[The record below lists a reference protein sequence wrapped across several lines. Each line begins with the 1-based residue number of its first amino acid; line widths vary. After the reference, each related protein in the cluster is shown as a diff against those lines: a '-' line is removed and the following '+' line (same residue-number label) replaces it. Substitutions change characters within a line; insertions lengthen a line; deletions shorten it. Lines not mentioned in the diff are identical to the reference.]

1 MIKKYSRKIILA
13 LFLFSIFLLWNLILF
28 PINLDE
34 VWNYGFS
41 HNIYSGLV
49 PYKDFNMVLTP
60 FYPFLMSM
68 GFHLFG
74 SSILVFHIEQAII
87 STLFCLLLFSLLD
100 KKAWFIIPILL
111 VPVNVSFPSYNIFLY
126 YLLVLLIYLEKNNS
140 SDYLIG
146 FILGLAV
153 LTKQSVGAC
162 LLLPSLYYIK
172 NFNKIRKRIIGFII
186 PVSLFII
193 YLIVTGSFYS
203 FLDLCVFGLFDFA
216 TGNGNKITVY
226 LFMFII
232 MVGITVYFIFNNKKD
247 LINYYVLAF
256 YSIMI
261 PLFDA
266 YHFTF
271 AFLAFLLMLLFRVKR
286 DIIKPKMFGLSIIS
300 FAFLLMMG
308 FCFKGKIIYPNRIK
322 HFEYRFIDY
331 GSIWFTNKVNN
342 YMKKNKDREF
352 VFLNSNAY
360 YFRIANDMKI
370 SYIDLINVG
379 NWGYNGS
386 DKLLRQIKK
395 KKNAIFLVNES
406 ELSILKQTDKRAL
419 RYVLDHWK
427 KIDTVGMYDAY
438 VLDN

>member
-87 STLFCLLLFSLLD
+87 STLFCLLLFLLLD

-232 MVGITVYFIFNNKKD
+232 MVGITIYFIFMDRKNI
-247 LINYYVLAF
+247 INYYILAF

-261 PLFDA
+261 PLFEV

-419 RYVLDHWK
+419 RYVLDHGK

>member
-1 MIKKYSRKIILA
+1 MVKKYSRKIILA

-266 YHFTF
+266 YHFAV
-271 AFLAFLLMLLFRVKR
+271 AFLAFLLMILFKIKKE
-286 DIIKPKMFGLSIIS
+286 IIKPRMFSLFVIA
-300 FAFLLMMG
+300 FASLLMG
-308 FCFKGKIIYPNRIK
+308 SFSLKGKIIYPNKIK
-322 HFEYRFIDY
+322 HFEYRFVDY
-331 GSIWFTNKVNN
+331 GSIKFTNEVNN
-342 YMKKNKDREF
+342 YIEKNKDREF
-352 VFLNSNAY
+352 VFLNSCGY
-360 YFRIANDMKI
+360 YFRIINDMKI
-370 SYIDLINVG
+370 SHIDLINTG

-386 DKLLRQIKK
+386 DRLLKEIKK
-395 KKNAIFLVNES
+395 KKDAIFLVDRS
-406 ELSILKQTDKRAL
+406 ELFPTKQTDKKAL
-419 RYVLDHWK
+419 RYVLEHGK
-427 KIDTVGMYDAY
+427 KIHTIRIYDVY
-438 VLDN
+438 VLNN

>member
-186 PVSLFII
+186 PVALFII

-232 MVGITVYFIFNNKKD
+232 MVGITIYFIFMDRKNI
-247 LINYYVLAF
+247 INYYILAF

-261 PLFDA
+261 PLFEV

-342 YMKKNKDREF
+342 YMKKNKDRKF

-419 RYVLDHWK
+419 RYVLDHGK

>member
-232 MVGITVYFIFNNKKD
+232 MVGITIYFIFMDRKNI
-247 LINYYVLAF
+247 INYYILAF

-261 PLFDA
+261 PLFEV

-419 RYVLDHWK
+419 RYVLDHGK